1 VLGADDRGGFNS
13 LRQLMDPVIDEMNEP
28 DDDDLFGATKD
39 VVYNWKTLRL
49 VARDSLATFAAT
61 VRAGGD
67 LRIAARLLYPDDV
80 PPTEQK
86 CIDNMETEDTITKD
100 SDVVIKEERGK
111 DNYKLGNTPTIEKAQ
126 IDHGQRQND
135 GECEPRETSG
145 TA

>member
-1 VLGADDRGGFNS
+1 MN
-13 LRQLMDPVIDEMNEP
+13 PVIDEMNQP

-80 PPTEQK
+80 PPIEEK
-86 CIDNMETEDTITKD
+86 RVDSMESEDKAIKD
-100 SDVVIKEERGK
+100 EDIGIKEEIEV
-111 DNYKLGNTPTIEKAQ
+111 DNSEPVMAPEIETAQ
-126 IDHGQRQND
+126 IEQVKGIND
-135 GECEPRETSG
+135 EEGEQIEV
-145 TA
+145 